1 MAIASH
7 FRAIRRALRSASGFG
22 RFGRDDNGVT
32 AVEFALVAL
41 PFFALLFVTI
51 QIGIVYFAGQ
61 ALEGAVTTASRM
73 IRTGQAQ
80 QQNFDAAKF
89 KNLICAEVDTLFNC
103 SDLSVDVQTI
113 KTFGAADLS
122 PPIDKVTGNLK
133 LDPKYAPGDGGD
145 IVVVRTFYEWP
156 VFTKLLGLDLGNLAD
171 GNHLLSATTAFRN
184 EPFAWKSAGAG
195 P

>member
-1 MAIASH
+1 MAIASRL
-7 FRAIRRALRSASGFG
+7 RAIHRALAWASGFC
-22 RFGRDDNGVT
+22 RFGYDDRGVT

-41 PFFALLFVTI
+41 PFIALLFATI
-51 QIGIVYFAGQ
+51 QIGLVFFAGQ

-80 QQNFDAAKF
+80 QLNFDAGKF
-89 KNLICAEVDTLFNC
+89 KEQICAQIGTLFDC
-103 SDLSVDVQTI
+103 PELTVDVQTI
-113 KTFGAADLS
+113 KAFGAADLS
-122 PPIDKVTGNLK
+122 PPIDKATGNLNV
-133 LDPKYAPGDGGD
+133 DPKYAPGDGGD

-156 VFTKLLGLDLGNLAD
+156 LFTQLLGFNLSNVAD

-184 EPFAWKSAGAG
+184 EPFPWKSAGAG